1 MSVGQNAEE
10 RKELT
15 LLKRAPFRRKQVVDL
30 AGPQGNAYFLLAS
43 ASRMGRQ
50 LGMSVEEVEAMMAD
64 MRSSDYKHLVET
76 FDNHFGTLVDLILPA
91 KGL

>member
-1 MSVGQNAEE
+1 M
-10 RKELT
+10 T
-15 LLKRAPFRRKQVVDL
+15 LLKRKNTRQKQVVDL
-30 AGPQGNAYFLLAS
+30 SGPQGNAYFLLAS

-50 LGMSVEEVEAMMAD
+50 LGMTAEEVEVMMAD

-76 FDNHFGTLVDLILPA
+76 FDNHFGTFVDLILPE